1 MFNVAS
7 ERMTRRRS
15 ASSRDSR
22 GRSAVK
28 TIGVLSALAAGASL
42 MATPVGAASLLDDDG
57 WQISWDNTLK
67 YSTAFRTKNPSNQV
81 INGPVVNGVSADQR
95 DDGDRNFR
103 KGPISNRV
111 DLLSEFDVNYQKN
124 YGFRASAAAWYDT
137 VYNSSTDNNSNSTY
151 NQPGYISNRDFPS
164 KTRQLHGRNVEL
176 LDGFAYGRS
185 EIADMPVNLR
195 LGRYA
200 QLWGESLY
208 FGNNGIAAG
217 MAPLDT
223 IKALSVPGS
232 QVKELIMPVTQ
243 AGGQLQ
249 VTPNVS
255 LAAYYQLEWRR
266 NRNAGVGSF
275 FSPVDFL
282 DYGGSCLIAAAIPDR
297 TCIGPRLSD
306 RKPKSASGQ
315 YGASVKYTPDDGD
328 YSIGLYA
335 LRFNAK
341 DPVVYTPLTRAFT
354 PEYYLAFP
362 EGIELYGASYT
373 TNIGDANIG
382 GEVSFRRNQPLA
394 YNPNVGLVLFPGQQG
409 DGKDNRLYPTGDT
422 LHAQL
427 SSIYAMPRSEAG
439 LWDGGTVT
447 GEVAFNHVVNSY
459 NNNSAVS
466 LLDPAKSRSAAAL
479 QVGVMFDY
487 YQVMPGLDL
496 SVGPNARF
504 GLFGDSMIDPG
515 MSRKSGTLS
524 LAATLTYQTV
534 WKGGFSYTH
543 FVGDLARQPF
553 ADRDFIAFNVQ
564 RTF

>member
-1 MFNVAS
+1 MPSF
-7 ERMTRRRS
+7 
-15 ASSRDSR
+15 RDR
-22 GRSAVK
+22 LAGGR
-28 TIGVLSALAAGASL
+28 IGVLSALAAGATL
-42 MATPVGAASLLDDDG
+42 MAAPVGAASLLDDDG

-67 YSTAFRTKNPSNQV
+67 YSAAFRTKNPSDQV
-81 INGPVVNGVSADQR
+81 INGPVVNGLTAAQR

-111 DLLSEFDVNYQKN
+111 DLLSEFDVNYQKT

-137 VYNSSTDNNSNSTY
+137 VYNSATDNNSNGTY
-151 NQPGYISNRDFPS
+151 NQPGTISNRDFPS
-164 KTRQLHGRNVEL
+164 KTRQLHGRNIEL
-176 LDGFAYGRS
+176 LDAFAYGRS
-185 EIADMPVNLR
+185 EIADMPINLR

-232 QVKELIMPVTQ
+232 QVKELIMPVAQ
-243 AGGQLQ
+243 VGGQLQ

-275 FSPVDFL
+275 FSPVDFV
-282 DYGGSCLIAAAIPDR
+282 DYGGSCLFGMAVPDR
-297 TCIGPRLSD
+297 TCVGPRQSD
-306 RKPKSASGQ
+306 RKPKGASGQ

-328 YSIGLYA
+328 YSVGLYA

-373 TNIGDANIG
+373 TNIGDANVG

-394 YNPNVGLVLFPGQQG
+394 YDPNVGLVLFPGQQG
-409 DGKDNRLYPTGDT
+409 DGKDNRWYPTGDT
-422 LHAQL
+422 LHAQFSGL
-427 SSIYAMPRSEAG
+427 YALPRSDAG

-447 GEVAFNHVVNSY
+447 GELAFNHVVNTH

-487 YQVMPGLDL
+487 YQVMPGLDV
-496 SVGPNARF
+496 SVGPNVRF
-504 GLFGDSMIDPG
+504 GLFGDSLIDPG
-515 MSRKSGTLS
+515 MSRKSGTVS

-534 WKGGFSYTH
+534 WKGGLSYTH

-553 ADRDFIAFNVQ
+553 ADRDFIGFNVQ